1 MEIKI
6 EYIVALIG
14 AGGTVLAAI
23 LGALIAGG
31 YISKMFNRNVLP
43 LFRTYSDERHDA
55 HKLMRRAKESIYF
68 VVSIGDEL
76 LKKYEKQMKSYLKRG
91 IELKFLIHEEAKYF
105 ELESFINGSLEID
118 KDGPMDA
125 RNETMEK
132 IRILKKDYPGLIEIV
147 EFPLFFSAS
156 YIGVDIDA
164 EKSPATNE
172 WPSSSLIQVM
182 LYQYRVPA
190 KDSPIT
196 YFTPKANRE
205 LFESTAESII
215 AMWDNAVE
223 REREKNKG

>member
-76 LKKYEKQMKSYLKRG
+76 LKKYEKEMKSYLRRG
-91 IELKFLIHEEAKYF
+91 VKLKFLIHEEAKYF
-105 ELESFINGSLEID
+105 ELEDYINGSLEVDKEESID
-118 KDGPMDA
+118 S
-125 RNETMEK
+125 RNAAMEK
-132 IRILKKDYPGLIEIV
+132 LRLLKKKDSTLVEIR
-147 EFPLFFSAS
+147 ESSLFFSAS
-156 YIGVDIDA
+156 YIGIDI
-164 EKSPATNE
+164 EKKQTTDE
-172 WPSSSLIQVM
+172 WPSSSIIQVM
-182 LYQYRVPA
+182 LYQYEVQA
-190 KDSPIT
+190 NNCPIT
-196 YFTPKANRE
+196 YFTPETNRN

-223 REREKNKG
+223 REKNKG